1 MLRIVPRKAISSS
14 CKWDTWKISKRMVN
28 GDTQPHIF
36 KKEFAGQSVLYKVE
50 NKIAHITLNRPE
62 RYNAIDEN
70 TPVELERAV
79 QFANMDDDV
88 KVLSLWILDPEMLGI
103 CSRLSFSTVHVGPS
117 VL

>member
-1 MLRIVPRKAISSS
+1 
-14 CKWDTWKISKRMVN
+14 MVN
-28 GDTQPHIF
+28 GDTQSHIF

-88 KVLSLWILDPEMLGI
+88 KVLCLRVFLERVPSSCTSLARIRYKNGKFRSILPDCPNSI
-103 CSRLSFSTVHVGPS
+103 PYSTF
-117 VL
+117 